1 MRGQNATR
9 GYVSVSGA
17 RDDCWKSVEKHTS
30 SRGMDLILRALPKF
44 CSLGQVEKIGIWIW
58 MLLCTLTIRT
68 THVYKVGSHVNF
80 SKHSALFSCLTLT
93 VDSISCHAGYMSL
106 KDAVTSVLICH
117 ILLNMSYGQII
128 ERREVSVLCCVGV
141 NYNLSELHQVF
152 FGTGSHSA
160 VSAPATGLFL
170 SHWCGQTAVHIPM
183 VAKNMKTLLHALWI
197 PS

>member
-1 MRGQNATR
+1 MNAVMHTYYKDNPCLQSWFSCKLLQTQCIIFLLNFNR
-9 GYVSVSGA
+9 RFNFLSSRLHVAERRCHVSV
-17 RDDCWKSVEKHTS
+17 
-30 SRGMDLILRALPKF
+30 DL
-44 CSLGQVEKIGIWIW
+44 
-58 MLLCTLTIRT
+58 
-68 THVYKVGSHVNF
+68 SH
-80 SKHSALFSCLTLT
+80 
-93 VDSISCHAGYMSL
+93 
-106 KDAVTSVLICH
+106 
-117 ILLNMSYGQII
+117 LNMSYGQIT

-141 NYNLSELHQVF
+141 NYSLSELHQVF